1 MIKQTLLIAV
11 ILLGA
16 SCTSMAQEVT
26 TYTVGASLWNSQY
39 DWVATDKDLDDI
51 EIGSGNL
58 IGPYLSINR
67 GKVNL
72 GVSALFGTFE
82 MKDWDGAEL
91 KRKDLNFTL
100 GYRIVSSNSINMNLF
115 GGVKYISFDITGQ
128 TIMYDYDEIYGWYSY
143 EADVD
148 RTQTGTFYGGGLS
161 LMVPFGSTNLYG
173 YCSLGYMTGN
183 TTLEDNETNESVEN
197 DEPINLVPVNV
208 GIGYRFPSG
217 LGINAG
223 YRGDV
228 FGSDESDY
236 VDRLAGVI
244 VTASYTF

>member
-1 MIKQTLLIAV
+1 MTKRILVIACMLLMAAFS
-11 ILLGA
+11 L
-16 SCTSMAQEVT
+16 MAQEQT
-26 TYTVGASLWNSQY
+26 TFTVGASLWNSQY
-39 DWVATDKDLDDI
+39 DWVATDKDLDDV

-67 GKVNL
+67 GKVNF
-72 GVSALFGTFE
+72 GISTLFGTFE

-91 KRKDLNFTL
+91 KRTDLNFTL
-100 GYRIVSSNSINMNLF
+100 GYRIVSSSSINMNLF
-115 GGVKYISFDITGQ
+115 GGVKYLTFDITGK
-128 TIMYDYDEIYGWYSY
+128 TTLWDYDEIYGWYSY

-148 RTQTGTFYGGGLS
+148 MTQTGTFYGGGLS
-161 LMVPFGSTNLYG
+161 LMVPFGSSNLYG
-173 YCSLGYMTGN
+173 YGSLGYMTGN
-183 TTLEDNETNESVEN
+183 ATVENNETDESSEN
-197 DEPINLVPVNV
+197 DEPINLVPINI